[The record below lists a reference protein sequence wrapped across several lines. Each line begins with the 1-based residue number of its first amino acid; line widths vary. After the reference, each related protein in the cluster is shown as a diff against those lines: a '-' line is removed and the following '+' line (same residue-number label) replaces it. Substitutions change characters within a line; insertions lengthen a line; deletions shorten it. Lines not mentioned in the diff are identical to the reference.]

1 MMNIHSR
8 IEYIILQEKLSIAAF
23 ERQIGVGRN
32 SLSTSLR
39 KQSAISH
46 EVITKI
52 FEHFPRYSLDWILF
66 GNKNPE
72 DIEIEKLSAQISLIY
87 RNYNKKN
94 DPKEL
99 RKLVIHCRNKRQKV
113 YISNNLK

>member
-1 MMNIHSR
+1 MMTIHDR
-8 IEYIILQEKLSIAAF
+8 IEYIILREKLSVAAF

-46 EVITKI
+46 EVIIKI

-66 GNKNPE
+66 GNKEPE
-72 DIEIEKLSAQISLIY
+72 DLEIEKLSAELVSIIK
-87 RNYNKKN
+87 RWRDFRDKN
-94 DPKEL
+94 
-99 RKLVIHCRNKRQKV
+99 I
-113 YISNNLK
+113 

>member
-8 IEYIILQEKLSIAAF
+8 IEYIMLQEKLSIAAF

-39 KQSAISH
+39 IQSAISH

-72 DIEIEKLSAQISLIY
+72 EDIEIEKLSAEIVSIIKQWRDLGA
-87 RNYNKKN
+87 KN
-94 DPKEL
+94 
-99 RKLVIHCRNKRQKV
+99 I
-113 YISNNLK
+113 

>member
-1 MMNIHSR
+1 MMNIHNR
-8 IEYIILQEKLSIAAF
+8 IEYIIFQEKLSIAAF

-52 FEHFPRYSLDWILF
+52 FEHFPRNSIDWILF
-66 GNKNPE
+66 GNKELE
-72 DIEIEKLSAQISLIY
+72 DIEIEKLSAEIVSIIKRWRDQID
-87 RNYNKKN
+87 KN
-94 DPKEL
+94 
-99 RKLVIHCRNKRQKV
+99 I
-113 YISNNLK
+113 

>member
-52 FEHFPRYSLDWILF
+52 F
-66 GNKNPE
+66 
-72 DIEIEKLSAQISLIY
+72 
-87 RNYNKKN
+87 
-94 DPKEL
+94 
-99 RKLVIHCRNKRQKV
+99 
-113 YISNNLK
+113 

>member
-1 MMNIHSR
+1 MMNIHNR

-52 FEHFPRYSLDWILF
+52 FEHFPRYSIDWILF
-66 GNKNPE
+66 GNKKPE
-72 DIEIEKLSAQISLIY
+72 DIEIEKLSTEIINIIKRWRQQSD
-87 RNYNKKN
+87 KN
-94 DPKEL
+94 F
-99 RKLVIHCRNKRQKV
+99 
-113 YISNNLK
+113 

>member
-39 KQSAISH
+39 IQSAISQ

-72 DIEIEKLSAQISLIY
+72 EDIEIEKLSAEIVSIIKQWRDLGA
-87 RNYNKKN
+87 KN
-94 DPKEL
+94 
-99 RKLVIHCRNKRQKV
+99 I
-113 YISNNLK
+113 